1 MVRGKRLKRALLGD
15 DPRALLLLLTPT
27 ALALALDLLLR
38 GGTLI
43 GYAPQGKAIYFSSW
57 AVSAAF
63 WTLQLWCAA
72 RLWTFATKTSPSRA
86 RVLSRAG
93 LALFFGLWVLPLVT
107 FSFGG
112 QVLYHRVVH
121 AYMGRDTVRLGFA
134 LRGTVGD
141 WFNAWGTSL
150 ALIGMIASG
159 IAITACII
167 AMVRKAAPRLDAVRV
182 TGRTTGRRWP
192 PLVPLVLFFGS
203 IFTMWID
210 MVDSRFLQAALP
222 DVCFV
227 HGVVHAVSVGLTG
240 KGTTRRGV
248 SLRTPA
254 PLPPIPPLATRAPS
268 RPRPNVVV
276 ILTESVRADA
286 ICSES
291 TQYCKSRFLDEVAK
305 ERIALGKLTTP
316 SSGTFG
322 ACVLLWTGLPV
333 TATVTAA
340 HSAPVLWELARA
352 AGYHTAY
359 IASQNLLFEN
369 FAAFFQRAGIDEL
382 KSATDLGGLRQEQ
395 LGAPDERATAEMLR
409 ALRGAPREA
418 PFFGVLHLSNTHAPY
433 RVDPEL
439 EPFTPHSTDPL
450 RDVEAFHNHYRNSVL
465 LQERTVSSFLREMKA
480 LPIWDD
486 TVVLFLSDHGEQ
498 FRERGGLYHLHST
511 FDEEVRVPGFVL
523 AGARGLDEDERA
535 ALRTFAGKRTYF
547 ADVHATLIDLFG
559 LGGVRGALPFA
570 NPQARSLV
578 AKPGWTAQREPT
590 VLLSTATAVW
600 DEDNPRYGVMRGE
613 RLLSGSPGPPGSP
626 GICFDMSSDP
636 TQRNGLAA
644 AICGRRMIE
653 AMGEL
658 QRPQ

>member
-1 MVRGKRLKRALLGD
+1 MNKNRLKRALLGD
-15 DPRALLLLLTPT
+15 APRALLFLLTPT
-27 ALALALDLLLR
+27 AIALALDLVLR
-38 GGTLI
+38 GGTI
-43 GYAPQGKAIYFSSW
+43 IEYAPQGKAIYFSSW

-72 RLWTFATKTSPSRA
+72 RLWTFATKTSPTRGRLLARA
-86 RVLSRAG
+86 A
-93 LALFFGLWVLPLVT
+93 LAVFFGLWVLPLVT
-107 FSFGG
+107 FSYGG

-141 WFNAWGTSL
+141 WFSAWGTSL
-150 ALIGMIASG
+150 ALGGMVASG
-159 IAITACII
+159 LVITAGIVM
-167 AMVRKAAPRLDAVRV
+167 MVRRAAPRLDAVRV

-192 PLVPLVLFFGS
+192 PLVPFILFFGS
-203 IFTMWID
+203 IFTIWID

-227 HGVVHAVSVGLTG
+227 HGVVHAVSVGITG

-254 PLPPIPPLATRAPS
+254 PLPPIPPLSQAEQPKN
-268 RPRPNVVV
+268 RPNVLV

-291 TQYCKSRFLDEVAK
+291 TPYCKARFLDEVASD
-305 ERIALGKLTTP
+305 RIGLGKLTTP

-333 TATVTAA
+333 NATVAAA

-352 AGYHTAY
+352 AGYRTAY

-369 FAAFFQRAGIDEL
+369 FAAFFQRAGIDEM
-382 KSATDLGGLRQEQ
+382 KSAVDLGGLRQEQ

-409 ALRGAPREA
+409 TVRKMPQGKPW
-418 PFFGVLHLSNTHAPY
+418 FGVLHLSNTHAPY
-433 RVDPEL
+433 RVDKDLQPF
-439 EPFTPHSTDPL
+439 EPHDPSPIGNVGAL
-450 RDVEAFHNHYRNSVL
+450 HNHYRNSVL
-465 LQERTVSSFLREMKA
+465 LQERTVSTFLRA
-480 LPIWDD
+480 LEAMPGWDD
-486 TVVLFLSDHGEQ
+486 TIVLFLADHGEQ

-511 FDEEVRVPGFVL
+511 YDEEVRVPGFML
-523 AGARGLDEDERA
+523 SGPRALDDERRA
-535 ALRTFAGKRTYF
+535 MLKTYAGKRTYF
-547 ADVHATLIDLFG
+547 ADVHATIIDLFG
-559 LGGVRGALPFA
+559 LGAVRKDLPYA

-578 AKPGWTAQREPT
+578 AKPGWAAQEEPT

-613 RLLSGSPGPPGSP
+613 RLLTGTPGAPGA
-626 GICFDMSSDP
+626 CFDMSRDP
-636 TQRNGLAA
+636 PQRNGQPPAL
-644 AICGRRMIE
+644 CGRRMIE
-653 AMGEL
+653 AIGEFS
-658 QRPQ
+658 R